1 MIIYALPL
9 NKLET
14 VLAQTVEGHLNG
26 ETQTLR
32 PSHISNAALLNLKLL
47 LSAGRNISSKTWLH
61 DLFFN
66 EDSNIPLT
74 IFHSKPPVD
83 YTFGEKRIVMQ

>member
-9 NKLET
+9 NKLEI
-14 VLAQTVEGHLNG
+14 VLAQTVE
-26 ETQTLR
+26 E

-47 LSAGRNISSKTWLH
+47 LSAGRNISSKKWLH

-66 EDSNIPLT
+66 EDSNISLM
-74 IFHSKPPVD
+74 IFHLKPPVD
-83 YTFGEKRIVMQ
+83 HTFGEKRTVMQ